1 MKFRFCGGLEPP
13 DWLLVE
19 LPLLSETDRMT
30 TDNLVAMCQAIGAD
44 ITAQALDQTHLLSQE
59 VDDRKVKKFKKTAA
73 ASLRFI
79 LTHAAKYNTAGR
91 DLMEELQQL
100 GMHQSTAE
108 AIAQSYEDIRPRIQD
123 QQRAQRFRFPNV
135 KTVEWK
141 VEASSNVLLKMKL
154 DQEVLECDM
163 AITSATSD
171 TRHVLNFD
179 MSPIKFVAL
188 YEDLSQ
194 AQSILRAT

>member
-44 ITAQALDQTHLLSQE
+44 ITAQ
-59 VDDRKVKKFKKTAA
+59 TAA